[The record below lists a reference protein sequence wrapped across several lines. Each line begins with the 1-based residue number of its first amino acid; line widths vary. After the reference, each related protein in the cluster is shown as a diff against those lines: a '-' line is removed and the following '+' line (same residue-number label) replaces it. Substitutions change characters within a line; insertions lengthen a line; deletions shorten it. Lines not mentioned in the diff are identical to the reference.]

1 MMNNA
6 SKSLGIKFVSHKLI
20 PAVMRQLNEWVVATQ
35 IDEQRLVKQKA
46 YFRLSGE
53 SFTNELLP
61 RNDEQRF
68 VK

>member
-1 MMNNA
+1 MW
-6 SKSLGIKFVSHKLI
+6 
-20 PAVMRQLNEWVVATQ
+20 QLNEWVVATQ
-35 IDEQRLVKQKA
+35 IDEQRLIKQKA
-46 YFRLSGE
+46 YVRLSGE